1 MRSISD
7 SRRKRRRGRPK
18 TGIGKAIGLRLYP
31 DLDRELTSWIKA
43 QPAPRPSKPEA
54 IRQLLQQALRNSSSD
69 ARQIGP
75 NKAKHRAAELAS
87 NEIDRLG
94 AQGATHEERAQR
106 KRRLIKGPRE
116 FRDLRENP
124 SKTK

>member
-7 SRRKRRRGRPK
+7 SGKKRRRGRPK

-75 NKAKHRAAELAS
+75 KAKHRAAEL
-87 NEIDRLG
+87 DLTRLTG
-94 AQGATHEERAQR
+94 
-106 KRRLIKGPRE
+106 
-116 FRDLRENP
+116 
-124 SKTK
+124 